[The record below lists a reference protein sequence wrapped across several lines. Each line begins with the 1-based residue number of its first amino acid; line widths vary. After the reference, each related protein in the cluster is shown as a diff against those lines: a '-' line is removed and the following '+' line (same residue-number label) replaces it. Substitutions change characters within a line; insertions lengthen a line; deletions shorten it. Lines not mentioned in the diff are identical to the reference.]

1 MNGASGDGIGNGRS
15 RRDGASV
22 VTRLSEVDHELCSLL
37 QVHRVLTTPQLV
49 SLLHRPERTVD
60 YRLQRLRVL
69 SLVDRTRPYVSS
81 GSAPFSWWLTRSGAH
96 LVEGISPAPGKATPN
111 PLFLRHTTAI
121 AGLYVALLDV
131 GPSVGL
137 SCERWVRDEHAW
149 EEWSGTGGR
158 KHYLRPDAYVGIGIS
173 VDDTPGVAGA
183 FVEIDFAT
191 MDQARLR
198 AKVARHRAYAS
209 DGAWWAKH
217 PGCPV
222 LLLLTTSE
230 ARATRFLLTVERD
243 KPKPSI
249 WEQENSTHPDG
260 LIAAC
265 ASVASPE
272 EALSTPVWRMSAA
285 DAPMLLSSILAGE
298 VRTFRGVVRTWHAQR
313 DAADRH
319 HRAEAIEQIA
329 TDQDDLGEA
338 LGGVSAIALA
348 FVFDHVCARSD
359 QREKWAL
366 EHLDLIEVTLDW
378 WERPGHRSPVPTEV
392 VAAWRSLHREMWTE
406 QTDLLLANTDAIA
419 GEDPRLR
426 RLAARL
432 ARGVLIESWRLT
444 VNEPMDGPKLAS
456 ELATEY
462 VTRRNAAV
470 DVEWHALALHRRL
483 VTSTAQLE
491 AGYDATHLVV
501 CTDCGIARHVPDL
514 DQWGRGSIDICQ
526 ACRGPLVPAANNPPL
541 PPSLEESLAAIRRRL
556 EHAGLVSDAA
566 SSEASW

>member
-1 MNGASGDGIGNGRS
+1 
-15 RRDGASV
+15 V

-60 YRLQRLRVL
+60 YRLQRLRAL

-96 LVEGISPAPGKATPN
+96 LVEGVSPAPGKATPN

-121 AGLYVALLDV
+121 AGLYVALTDI
-131 GPSVGL
+131 GPSIGL
-137 SCERWVRDEHAW
+137 SCERWVRDEHSW
-149 EEWSGTGGR
+149 EEWSGTLGH

-173 VDDTPGVAGA
+173 VDDTPGIAGA

-209 DGAWWAKH
+209 DGAWWSMH

-230 ARATRFLLTVERD
+230 ARATRFLLTAERD

-249 WEQENSTHPDG
+249 WQQEDPTHPDG

-272 EALSTPVWRMSAA
+272 EALSTPVWRTSVA

-298 VRTFRGVVRTWHAQR
+298 VRTFRGVVRTWHAER
-313 DAADRH
+313 DAADRRR
-319 HRAEAIEQIA
+319 RAEAIEQIA
-329 TDQDDLGEA
+329 TDRDDLGEA

-348 FVFDHVCARSD
+348 FVFDHICVRSD

-366 EHLDLIEVTLDW
+366 EHLDLIEVMLDW
-378 WERPGHRSPVPTEV
+378 WKQPGHRAGDRPPVPTEV
-392 VAAWRSLHREMWTE
+392 IAAWRVLHRVMWTE

-419 GEDPRLR
+419 CGDPRLR
-426 RLAARL
+426 RHAARL
-432 ARGVLIESWRLT
+432 ARGELLESWRLT
-444 VNEPMDGPKLAS
+444 ISEPIDGPELAN

-462 VTRRNAAV
+462 VARRSVAV

-483 VTSTAQLE
+483 LTSATQLE

-514 DQWGRGSIDICQ
+514 DQWGRGSTDICN
-526 ACRGPLVPAANNPPL
+526 ACGGPLVPAAGDPPL
-541 PPSLEESLAAIRRRL
+541 PPLLEESLAAIQLRL
-556 EHAGLVSDAA
+556 EQARPVSDVASAA
-566 SSEASW
+566 SSW